1 MEDNE
6 FSSLMDMM
14 LSTYNNGEIDTN
26 DMILALGIIEAN
38 KNIFTPKQIKT
49 IFVIC
54 NNASWLKLTRIFAHL
69 GICTLSNWKP
79 VIIAYKNNVSNS
91 ELIEISQYAEYGY

>member
-38 KNIFTPKQIKT
+38 KNI
-49 IFVIC
+49 
-54 NNASWLKLTRIFAHL
+54 LR
-69 GICTLSNWKP
+69 
-79 VIIAYKNNVSNS
+79 NVKKVDKK
-91 ELIEISQYAEYGY
+91 